1 LVDRKLSETR
11 VSGDVSRQTR
21 KVTAAPRP
29 RGISGLETVIETG
42 SPAGVLV
49 AVAGSELGVAVSVGM
64 ALTVG
69 GTVVGTT
76 VGVPE
81 ASGVGVSVP
90 VAP

>member
-1 LVDRKLSETR
+1 MSETR
-11 VSGDVSRQTR
+11 VSGDVSRHTR
-21 KVTAAPRP
+21 KVTVSPRP
-29 RGISGLETVIETG
+29 REVSGLETAIETG

-49 AVAGSELGVAVSVGM
+49 AVAGSEVGVAVSVGM
-64 ALTVG
+64 AVALTVG

-90 VAP
+90 VAA

>member
-1 LVDRKLSETR
+1 LSETT

-64 ALTVG
+64 AVALTVG

-90 VAP
+90 VAA